1 MPLNDDTPPPQA
13 LNADVLVSACAVV
26 DDTSEEVEEFVG
38 RVTQILSESYRCY
51 ELLLIDNGSAPEVGL
66 HIQALQRCMP
76 NVRLIRL
83 SRKYSTEVALAAALD
98 NSIGDY
104 VVIMNIETD
113 PPALIPTLISRATS
127 GFDVVIAEWTDR
139 EESFVYRSLS
149 GLFHRAASRL
159 LGYSL
164 QANASYFRAFSRR
177 LVNSIV
183 KIRSKNRYLRC
194 LNGVVG
200 FSQTSVCYRRL
211 PARTHVS
218 TIRRLLHS
226 GLSAMDILIS
236 NSALPLRIA
245 SMLGLLASSMNL
257 AYLIYIFVVTLVKSN
272 IAEGWLTT
280 SLTHTIMFL
289 MLFLILSVLS
299 EYIAR
304 ILDETKE
311 QPLYF
316 VEYETTSSVSSFDK
330 ERLNIV

>member
-1 MPLNDDTPPPQA
+1 MPLNNESSAATV
-13 LNADVLVSACAVV
+13 NGDVLVSVCAVV
-26 DDTSEEVEEFVG
+26 DDPCEVVQEFVQ
-38 RVTQILSESYRCY
+38 RVSRILSETYRHF
-51 ELLLIDNGSAPEVGL
+51 EILLIDNGSALEMGL
-66 HIQALQRCMP
+66 CIQALQRCIP
-76 NVRLIRL
+76 NLRLVRL
-83 SRKYSTEVALAAALD
+83 SRKYSMEVALAAALD

-113 PPALIPTLISRATS
+113 PPALIPTLITRAIG
-127 GFDVVIAEWTDR
+127 GFDVVIAEWIGR

-149 GLFHRAASRL
+149 GIFHRAASRL

-200 FSQTSVCYRRL
+200 FSQTSVAYHRL
-211 PARTHVS
+211 PPRNHVS
-218 TIRRLLHS
+218 TVRRLFRS
-226 GLSAMDILIS
+226 GASALDILIS
-236 NSALPLRIA
+236 NSALPLRMA
-245 SMLGLLASSMNL
+245 SLLGLLACSMNL
-257 AYLIYIFVVTLVKSN
+257 IYLIYILAVSVVKRN

-316 VEYETTSSVSSFDK
+316 VEYETTSTVSSFDR